1 MCDNKFHTNVLFSLM
16 EKDEKTGFIIIDGK
30 GLLIGQLNGNRK
42 EIISKLP
49 VNLPKK
55 HGRGGQSAARF
66 GRIRLEK
73 RNLFLKKVSEI
84 CNQHFIPD
92 GQKINVEGIIIGG
105 SSEFK
110 NELNSSELLDEK
122 LREKIFQIVDL
133 SYGGEAGFNQAIEFC
148 S

>member
-1 MCDNKFHTNVLFSLM
+1 M

-30 GLLIGQLNGNRK
+30 GLLIGLLNGNRK
-42 EIISKLP
+42 EILSKIS

-73 RNLFLKKVSEI
+73 RNYFLKKVSEI
-84 CNQHFIPD
+84 SSQYFIPD
-92 GQKINVEGIIIGG
+92 GQKVNVEGIIIGG

-110 NELNSSELLDEK
+110 NELNYQ
-122 LREKIFQIVDL
+122 IFLTNV
-133 SYGGEAGFNQAIEFC
+133 
-148 S
+148 